1 MSLRKI
7 VEHLGF
13 HRTTLSFFPFHHSS
27 RPLSF
32 HSPQPLHQGNQ
43 NLDPHSL
50 LKQDPIEICTSLWV
64 KTFSSPQNT
73 SFPNLT
79 GFLSNFDLWLLAYQ
93 RSCAH
98 ATGTFPPRNAVGTP
112 VLHSLLSLRNAVIR
126 NRFEWNNKT
135 NPFSFVP
142 PMTLPFQSPSLNA
155 DSKPLSNPTRPASR
169 TALFR
174 RCYS

>member
-1 MSLRKI
+1 M
-7 VEHLGF
+7 
-13 HRTTLSFFPFHHSS
+13 
-27 RPLSF
+27 
-32 HSPQPLHQGNQ
+32 
-43 NLDPHSL
+43 L
-50 LKQDPIEICTSLWV
+50 LKELWATSPAPEMKQRLTSTSKSCSV
-64 KTFSSPQNT
+64 ELFS
-73 SFPNLT
+73 
-79 GFLSNFDLWLLAYQ
+79 WLLFFHCFFLEQ
-93 RSCAH
+93 VSGTTRSCAH
-98 ATGTFPPRNAVGTP
+98 ATGTFPLRNAVGTP